1 MREFLRHLQAVPAW
15 AVLSLSIN
23 GLLFVTVLLLSQS
36 SQPPAPRSPVLP
48 QANAS
53 VADGLEETSFEVQLG
68 ARQQLNYQQW
78 VSLLAQEADAIAV
91 QEPDNLAVLLGDSI
105 SLWFPAELLP
115 AEQTWLNQGIS
126 GDTTAGLL
134 ERAELLDRTRP
145 QVILVMIGINDLIW
159 GKQDAEILNNYRQL
173 VEYLSW
179 AHPRT
184 QIIVQS
190 ILPHSA
196 EQSTWQ
202 GRDRLLVLPNS
213 RIRDLNQS
221 LEEIAIDSGVEYLNL
236 YPLFADTEGRL
247 RSDLTT
253 DGLHLNDQGYLVWR
267 TAIALYRELEQ

>member
-1 MREFLRHLQAVPAW
+1 MPAW

-23 GLLFVTVLLLSQS
+23 GLLFVTVLLLSRT
-36 SQPPAPRSPVLP
+36 QPPAPRSPVLP

-267 TAIALYRELEQ
+267 TAIALYQDLEQ